1 MSQREYVEGSKE
13 HKFVKK
19 MSQCSSIIL
28 EKYRLSQNVAKEE
41 KKEIQLQL
49 VKNRPYFSF
58 EPTQ

>member
-1 MSQREYVEGSKE
+1 MRASKE
-13 HKFVKK
+13 NKFVKK

-58 EPTQ
+58 EPTR